1 MATNK
6 IQCGLRLPGSVYEKV
21 KVLAT
26 QEHRSINNLIEYAIQ
41 KYVDEY
47 EAQNGPIQVPKEN

>member
-6 IQCGLRLPGSVYEKV
+6 IQCGLRLNESVYEKV

-26 QEHRSINNLIEYAIQ
+26 QEHRSFNNLIEYAIQ

-47 EAQNGPIQVPKEN
+47 EAQYGPIQISDKP